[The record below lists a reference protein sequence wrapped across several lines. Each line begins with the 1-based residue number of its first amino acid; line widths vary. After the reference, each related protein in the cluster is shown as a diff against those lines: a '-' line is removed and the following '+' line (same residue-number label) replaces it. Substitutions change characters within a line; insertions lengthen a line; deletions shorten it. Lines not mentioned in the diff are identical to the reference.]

1 MEKTLGFDHELFVA
15 KLNRMS
21 AYRKW
26 SNQVLIQNLSSRE
39 LSLEDKGMDNGG
51 NLEEMV

>member
-15 KLNRMS
+15 KRNWMS

-26 SNQVLIQNLSSRE
+26 SHQLVNQSVPSRE
-39 LSLEDKGMDNGG
+39 LSA
-51 NLEEMV
+51 EEKLMEIV